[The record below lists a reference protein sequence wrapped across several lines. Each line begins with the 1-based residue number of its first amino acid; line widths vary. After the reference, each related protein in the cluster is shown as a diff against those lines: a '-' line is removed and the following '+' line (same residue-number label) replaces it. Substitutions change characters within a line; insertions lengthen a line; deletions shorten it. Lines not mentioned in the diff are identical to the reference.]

1 MVVLAV
7 FCSVGQVSDLGCIFI
22 VVQLIRFFSLPEFGE
37 ELIFVR
43 SMWAVNY
50 AHAYWFLPT
59 SKIVVRISS
68 ITSKNIYSGFIV
80 GRLNIFQYFHCLNYR
95 RQLCCILGIRTK
107 NNVFR
112 MLLICKG
119 FLDSYVTQSR
129 RPTEDPLN
137 NATNK
142 RGRIILSRKFLP
154 I

>member
-107 NNVFR
+107 N
-112 MLLICKG
+112 MLCVIYVMSQIMFSELKG
-119 FLDSYVTQSR
+119 GVYDRLFENFHPGS
-129 RPTEDPLN
+129 TE
-137 NATNK
+137 T
-142 RGRIILSRKFLP
+142 
-154 I
+154 